1 MQSWAAE
8 VETHMDALELDQVR
22 KCLSAVTRLGFTPSA
37 SWKLAAEQV
46 VARRLAAP
54 PAGSGQPALE
64 PKAVASIL
72 VSAAS
77 MGLAS
82 ASTSAS
88 AEEFRRA
95 VTVACRAAFGLPV
108 EGAAAGPGSGQQQRG
123 APTARCACSS
133 LWAAAVL
140 GAQLEPGT
148 VQVGRRSCWVKRHR
162 RRSCCCGGP
171 LTQRVY

>member
-1 MQSWAAE
+1 
-8 VETHMDALELDQVR
+8 MDALELDQVR

-37 SWKLAAEQV
+37 SWKLSAEQA

-54 PAGSGQPALE
+54 APGSGQPALE

-95 VTVACRAAFGLPV
+95 VTVACRAAFGAPV
-108 EGAAAGPGSGQQQRG
+108 EGAAGCGSGQQQRG

-140 GAQLEPGT
+140 GAHLEPGT
-148 VQVGRRSCWVKRHR
+148 VQVGRRGDGALH
-162 RRSCCCGGP
+162 P
-171 LTQRVY
+171 ELLL